1 MDPETVRRMAEAA
14 DLPLTPE
21 EREAVA
27 RTLGAWLEALERAA
41 EGVDLFDE
49 EPVLAPAPLG
59 PGGAPPPAAGN
70 GRDGSPPPGGGSG
83 PDGLRALAGE
93 DELAFMPI
101 SELAPLLRG
110 RQVSP
115 VEVTEAVLARIEAL
129 EPQLN
134 AHITVLADAARES
147 ARAAEAEIL
156 RGNYRGPLHGV
167 PIGLKDLYDVAGV
180 PTTAGTRALDGYVPR
195 QDATAVRR
203 LREAGAVLVGKHN
216 LHEIAFGATG
226 ANPHYGPSRNPW
238 DRERHTGG
246 SSSGTA
252 AAVAAGMCHAGL
264 GSDTGGSIRIPAALT
279 GLVGLK
285 PTYGR
290 VSRRGVIPL
299 AWSLDHAG
307 PLSRTV
313 ADAALVLAAIAGHD
327 PDDPTSIAAPVP
339 DYAAALDRD
348 VRGLRIGVPE
358 EYYFEYVQPDVR
370 AAVLAAVQV
379 LEELGAVRVPVSLP
393 TTAVVPAI
401 HTPIIAAEAAS
412 WHARRLREEPG
423 GYGPEV
429 RTRLQAGALLPA
441 AAYVLAQRLRSRLRR
456 EYAAV
461 LARVDVVATPAVPVP
476 APRLGESEVQVE
488 GRTLEVRSALVRL
501 TSPLDHTGLPAVT
514 VPCGQAKGGLPVGLQ
529 FFGRPLDEVTVLRAA
544 AAYESARGPWA
555 RPPL

>member
-1 MDPETVRRMAEAA
+1 MDGETVRRMAEAA
-14 DLPLTPE
+14 ELPLTAE
-21 EREAVA
+21 EGEAVA
-27 RTLGAWLEALERAA
+27 RTLGAWLRALERAA
-41 EGVDLFDE
+41 EGVDLSGE
-49 EPVLAPAPLG
+49 EPVLAPAPVG
-59 PGGAPPPAAGN
+59 PGGDAAPATASAPDGATSPGAASG
-70 GRDGSPPPGGGSG
+70 PGGRE
-83 PDGLRALAGE
+83 PAGR
-93 DELAFMPI
+93 DELALMAI
-101 SELAPLLRG
+101 ADLAPLIRG

-115 VEVTEAVLARIEAL
+115 VEVTEAVLARIDAL

-134 AHITVLADAARES
+134 AHIAVLAAAAREA
-147 ARAAEAEIL
+147 ARAAEAEIV

-180 PTTAGTRALDGYVPR
+180 PTTAGTRALAGYVPR
-195 QDATAVRR
+195 QDATVVRR

-238 DRERHTGG
+238 DRERYTGG

-252 AAVAAGMCHAGL
+252 AAIASGMCHAGL

-290 VSRRGVIPL
+290 VSRRGVLPL

-313 ADAALVLAAIAGHD
+313 ADAALVLAAIAGND

-339 DYAAALDRD
+339 DYAAALGRSI
-348 VRGLRIGVPE
+348 RGLRIGVPE
-358 EYYFEYVQPDVR
+358 EYYFEYLHPDVR
-370 AAVLAAVQV
+370 AAVLAALQV
-379 LEELGAVRVPVSLP
+379 LEDLGAVRVPVSLP

-401 HTPIIAAEAAS
+401 HTPILAAEAAS
-412 WHARRLREEPG
+412 WHARRLRERPG
-423 GYGPEV
+423 DYGDEV
-429 RTRLQAGALLPA
+429 RIRLQAGALLPA
-441 AAYVLAQRLRSRLRR
+441 TAYVLAQRLRARLRR

-476 APRLGESEVQVE
+476 APRLGDAEVRVD
-488 GRTLEVRSALVRL
+488 GRAVEVRSALVRL

-514 VPCGQAKGGLPVGLQ
+514 VPCGQAEDGLPVGLQ
-529 FFGRPLDEVTVLRAA
+529 LFGRPLDEVTVLRVA